1 MALFNRSTRT
11 LPVLALA
18 VAVGAGGGAGAAVAA
33 LHGGGST
40 QTRTVTATSGA
51 SAAPIASKTGGLTVS
66 QIYQQVK
73 QGVVDIK
80 VTTSATQDTPFGPSS
95 SKSQAEGS
103 GFVIDKQ
110 GDIVT
115 NDHVVSG
122 ASAIQVTFA
131 DGTKASAKV
140 VGTDRSTDLAVVRVT
155 GVDASKLQPVS
166 FGDSSSSQVGDG
178 VVAIGSPFGLADSVT
193 TGVVSALGRTMQAP
207 NNFTITGA
215 IQTDAAIN
223 HGNSGGP
230 LLNSSGQ
237 VIGVNAQIESNSGG
251 SDGVGFAIPS
261 NTVKKVAQ
269 QLLSGGKVTHAYL
282 GVELTGTGSP
292 TVASV
297 KSGSPAANAG
307 LKTGDAI
314 TAIDGQAISSSD
326 ALITDLQG
334 HTPGDKVTLTIRR
347 GGTSSS
353 VDVTL
358 AAQPT

>member
-1 MALFNRSTRT
+1 MTLLNRSSRT

-33 LHGGGST
+33 LHGGDST
-40 QTRTVTATSGA
+40 QTRTITTSAG

-80 VTTSATQDTPFGPSS
+80 VTSSTTQDTPFGPSS
-95 SKSQAEGS
+95 GKSQAEGS

-140 VGTDRSTDLAVVRVT
+140 VGTDPSTDLAVVRVS

-166 FGDSSSSQVGDG
+166 FGDSSASHVGDG
-178 VVAIGSPFGLADSVT
+178 VVAIGSPFGLPDSVT

-207 NNFTITGA
+207 NKYTITGA

-237 VIGVNAQIESNSGG
+237 VIGVNAQIESDSGG

-314 TAIDGQAISSSD
+314 TAIDGKAISSSD

-334 HTPGDKVTLTIRR
+334 HTPGDKVALTIRR
-347 GGTSSS
+347 GGTSST

-358 AAQPT
+358 GAQPT